1 MIARLETRSSDCYCI
16 QVILLVSEEDGLSDG
31 DRTPTGIITSGRS
44 IITWVLGIGIGIGIG
59 IGLSNG
65 SIILGYTG
73 TDAVM
78 VRLFIFVFIFSFLWV
93 VV

>member
-44 IITWVLGIGIGIGIG
+44 IITWVLGIGIGIG
-59 IGLSNG
+59 LSNG

>member
-1 MIARLETRSSDCYCI
+1 MIARLETRPSDCYCI

-59 IGLSNG
+59 LSNG

>member
-44 IITWVLGIGIGIGIG
+44 IITWVLGISIGIG